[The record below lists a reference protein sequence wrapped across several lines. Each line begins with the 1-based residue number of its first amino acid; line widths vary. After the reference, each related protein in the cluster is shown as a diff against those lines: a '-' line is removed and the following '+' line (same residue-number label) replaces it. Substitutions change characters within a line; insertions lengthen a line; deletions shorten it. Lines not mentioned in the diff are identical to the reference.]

1 MGRAAALAIGSKVIG
16 KFGSGSAVADRS
28 DRIPSRGLK
37 TEVGDPGR
45 IAIQRCEHRDRTV
58 ARAMASREPDQF
70 LLGRGG
76 DDGARPGQ
84 QGGNDY
90 GRGLARALDAE
101 QENVVLG
108 RRLEE
113 VATEEAKSDAV
124 TSRPL
129 GSGDTTQARPL
140 APADPAA
147 GAVALR
153 TR

>member
-1 MGRAAALAIGSKVIG
+1 MGRAAALAIGGEVIG
-16 KFGSGSAVADRS
+16 KFGSGSAVADRT
-28 DRIPSRGLK
+28 DWIPSRSLK

-58 ARAMASREPDQF
+58 ARAMASREPDK
-70 LLGRGG
+70 LLLARGG
-76 DDGARPGQ
+76 DDGARPGE
-84 QGGNDY
+84 QGGNNH

-113 VATEEAKSDAV
+113 VATKEAKSDAV
-124 TSRPL
+124 ASRPL
-129 GSGDTTQARPL
+129 GSGDTTQARTF
-140 APADPAA
+140 APAGPAA

-153 TR
+153 